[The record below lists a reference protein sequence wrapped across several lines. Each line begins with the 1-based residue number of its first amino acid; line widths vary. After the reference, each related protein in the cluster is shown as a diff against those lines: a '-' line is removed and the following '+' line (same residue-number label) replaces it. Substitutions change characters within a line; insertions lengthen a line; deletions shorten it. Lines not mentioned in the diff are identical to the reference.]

1 MRLIWDQF
9 HLLWERILFVCL
21 FVCPKDSRLC
31 LAPLLMLLIAQVS
44 ILLFTPYFSKIILNL
59 QLQPQEFVTGS
70 LIKCSYFCRL
80 VEKTGV
86 YQIYLWLSSKL
97 SSYYCCSYR
106 TSYIL
111 LYANYIV
118 KWSSTYSGMLVPD
131 FIISAEFSLF
141 L

>member
-70 LIKCSYFCRL
+70 LIKCIYFCRL
-80 VEKTGV
+80 VEKTVGFTKFICGCLLN
-86 YQIYLWLSSKL
+86 YQAIIVVLTGLAIFCCMPTTLSSGVAL
-97 SSYYCCSYR
+97 TQVC
-106 TSYIL
+106 
-111 LYANYIV
+111 
-118 KWSSTYSGMLVPD
+118 
-131 FIISAEFSLF
+131 
-141 L
+141 